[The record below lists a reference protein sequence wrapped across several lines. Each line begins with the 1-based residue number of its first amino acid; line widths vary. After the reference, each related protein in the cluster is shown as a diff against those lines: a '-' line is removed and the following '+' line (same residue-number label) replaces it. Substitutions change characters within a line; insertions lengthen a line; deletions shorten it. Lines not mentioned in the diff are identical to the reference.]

1 MRRNFFLKKRSALII
16 TIVALLIA
24 NIYISN
30 NYTVVAPGV
39 TLDLKEVVQVE
50 KGVRD
55 EKGSFLLTTVSTRHS
70 NIPLLFYAA
79 LHPYVNIE
87 KRERIIPPGM
97 DLEKYMEYMKQWME
111 ESQKIAEVVALRR
124 AGYKPIIM
132 GRGARVVEIMEDSPA
147 RGLILPEDIITKVD
161 GIKVNLAEE
170 VVNLV
175 TRRRIG
181 EKVNIEIERNGRK
194 ISLTVPTVES
204 KTEKGRP
211 MIGVLITTL
220 DWKPVLPVDI
230 KIDTGDIGG
239 PSAGVMFTLEIL
251 NQLTPGDLTK
261 GRKIA
266 GTGTISLDERVGEI
280 GGVTQ
285 KVAAAARDGAEI
297 FFVPEK
303 NAEEAF
309 KAAKNLNIEI
319 IPVKT
324 LQDVLNYLEKL

>member
-1 MRRNFFLKKRSALII
+1 MKKRSALII